1 VFTANFLGTGKTTTA
16 RKIGQ
21 IYFDLGF
28 LSDVEVVECSAS
40 DLIAEYV
47 GQTGPKTRR
56 QLETGLGRVLFI
68 DEAYRLSDGSFGTE
82 AANELVDLLTKPE
95 FMGKLIVILAGY
107 EDDMNRLMSVNHGL
121 SSRFPDVVNFRPL
134 TASNCME
141 LLSKILT
148 QKKVAMPSL
157 QVSGCQ
163 AYNKIS
169 QLFDRLASMR
179 SWGNGRDVQTLAKK
193 MIRSIFKR
201 EQSASSQME
210 LTVDETLDC
219 LEQELRER
227 TKREEAAVTPS
238 ASFMS
243 ALPPALASTLAPA
256 NVPDIAIAQTT
267 LKQDQ
272 ATTEEM
278 QSEAGQAEPDDLG
291 RDPDISDEAWLQL
304 QADKAAVQRELQQN
318 ERRMTEQQASSEAA
332 RDAHAKAEARV
343 KELENQK
350 VNNAAAAEWKR
361 TLEKARIERAE
372 AQAKKDRQRKVLE
385 EMIKK
390 AQEEKRKEALAQA
403 KLQRMGVCVAGYR
416 WIKQAS
422 GYRCAGGAHFVSNGN
437 LGLG

>member
-148 QKKVAMPSL
+148 QKK
-157 QVSGCQ
+157 GCN
-163 AYNKIS
+163 AIPAGMW
-169 QLFDRLASMR
+169 L
-179 SWGNGRDVQTLAKK
+179 
-193 MIRSIFKR
+193 RSIQQDF
-201 EQSASSQME
+201 SA
-210 LTVDETLDC
+210 
-219 LEQELRER
+219 
-227 TKREEAAVTPS
+227 
-238 ASFMS
+238 F
-243 ALPPALASTLAPA
+243 
-256 NVPDIAIAQTT
+256 
-267 LKQDQ
+267 
-272 ATTEEM
+272 
-278 QSEAGQAEPDDLG
+278 
-291 RDPDISDEAWLQL
+291 
-304 QADKAAVQRELQQN
+304 
-318 ERRMTEQQASSEAA
+318 
-332 RDAHAKAEARV
+332 
-343 KELENQK
+343 
-350 VNNAAAAEWKR
+350 
-361 TLEKARIERAE
+361 
-372 AQAKKDRQRKVLE
+372 
-385 EMIKK
+385 
-390 AQEEKRKEALAQA
+390 
-403 KLQRMGVCVAGYR
+403 
-416 WIKQAS
+416 
-422 GYRCAGGAHFVSNGN
+422 
-437 LGLG
+437 